1 MRIDEEIAVR
11 GLIVCLGMVFL
22 ALAVMLLGS
31 VATLQLQPAD
41 GDQHHDRPGSY
52 QTSDVV
58 FAGRDQPTKEPPSV
72 EPAHTALSVHSP
84 NPTAN
89 IVRTIEP
96 TKDAVPPSKDITQIQ
111 SRLIELGYLGGSADG
126 VWGSKSRA
134 ALRAF
139 KSAHGLQPDEHWDDT
154 VGKRLFSK
162 SAVRPL
168 LPIAKAQ

>member
-31 VATLQLQPAD
+31 VATLQLRPAN
-41 GDQHHDRPGSY
+41 GDQHHDRQVSY

-58 FAGRDQPTKEPPSV
+58 LADRGQPTKETPSV
-72 EPAHTALSVHSP
+72 EPAHTALSANSP

-96 TKDAVPPSKDITQIQ
+96 TKDAVPPSRDITQIQ
-111 SRLIELGYLGGSADG
+111 RRLIELGYLGGSADG

-139 KSAHGLQPDEHWDDT
+139 KSAHRLQPDEHWDDT

-162 SAVRPL
+162 NAVRAPL
-168 LPIAKAQ
+168 SIAKAQ